1 MSLKHSRESKVM
13 SKSDLLLS
21 SLEKFFDVPEHQSQ
35 LHAILSR
42 ETRDTVPSLRKLEW
56 FVTNYSKN
64 QHVSYTAPNGKIFTV
79 HVAYKSSLD
88 GYSKKL
94 FDPFCRTT
102 RIEFQG
108 LVTTVAQLN
117 FIRWCITNGIIE
129 YLKDTAVKQTRPE
142 IEEEC
147 TRNKTG
153 TNCTLEQSAMRSSD
167 KM

>member
-1 MSLKHSRESKVM
+1 MN
-13 SKSDLLLS
+13 KSELLLT
-21 SLEKFFDVPEHQSQ
+21 SLVKFFDIPENREK
-35 LHAILSR
+35 LHAILGR
-42 ETRDTVPSLRKLEW
+42 EARPPTPSLRKLEW

-64 QHVSYTAPNGKIFTV
+64 QHVSYKAPNGKIFTV

-94 FDPFCRTT
+94 FDPFCRTA

-129 YLKDTAVKQTRPE
+129 YIQEALTDRAMTQIHPE
-142 IEEEC
+142 IVTGYIHSKTC
-147 TRNKTG
+147 T
-153 TNCTLEQSAMRSSD
+153 S
-167 KM
+167 

>member
-1 MSLKHSRESKVM
+1 M
-13 SKSDLLLS
+13 SKSELLLT
-21 SLEKFFDVPEHQSQ
+21 SLVKFFDIPENREK
-35 LHAILSR
+35 LHAILGRESR
-42 ETRDTVPSLRKLEW
+42 PPTPSLRKLEW

-64 QHVSYTAPNGKIFTV
+64 RHVSYKAPNGKIFTV

-129 YLKDTAVKQTRPE
+129 YIQEALTDRAMTQTLPE
-142 IEEEC
+142 IVTEYIH
-147 TRNKTG
+147 NKT
-153 TNCTLEQSAMRSSD
+153 CIS
-167 KM
+167 